1 MGTLLLMMFKIIFI
15 LTLILGSAFSQ
26 RSQRDFERELKAQNS
41 AIQSLKDEI
50 ETTKKRIASE
60 NKKEKSSVRKMS
72 NLSEEISLLQKLLKE
87 LGREE
92 KLLVADISRMERKIG
107 ESEDELEQL
116 RILYAKRL
124 SSMYKKGQLSN
135 LERVLSSTSWRQAIY
150 RSKYLQIISKIDRET
165 HDTIRSLLI
174 EVGKQKLSLESAL
187 RKKRYLKRER
197 EQTLSQVRNKK
208 KKEQRELS
216 RIRKSQKEL
225 KNYLSEKQA
234 GMNQLEVIIRKIR
247 EDIARL
253 EREERIRKQQM
264 ALQSKEFPKLKG
276 QLAWPA
282 EGRVASKFGRQWNPK
297 LKTTTENPGI
307 DIKGKPGSEIKTV
320 LGGVVTTITFIRGY
334 GTTIIIDHGSG
345 FYTVYSHVTNVE
357 TNVDSQVNSGDVI
370 AYMGD
375 SGSINGSQLH
385 FEIWGEGKKLNP
397 ENWLRKR

>member
-1 MGTLLLMMFKIIFI
+1 MIIKIFI
-15 LTLILGSAFSQ
+15 ISITFFSLAFSQ
-26 RSQRDFERELKAQNS
+26 RTQRDFERELKAQNS

-50 ETTKKRIASE
+50 ETTKKRINSE
-60 NKKEKSSVRKMS
+60 NKKEKSSVRKVS
-72 NLSEEISLLQKLLKE
+72 NLSEEISLLQKLVKE
-87 LGREE
+87 LVKEE
-92 KLLVADISRMERKIG
+92 KLLMADVSRMEIKINQNENNLEELRK
-107 ESEDELEQL
+107 
-116 RILYAKRL
+116 LYAKRL
-124 SSMYKKGQLSN
+124 STMYKKGQISN

-150 RSKYLQIISKIDRET
+150 RSKYLKIISKIDRET
-165 HDTIRSLLI
+165 HDTIRALLI
-174 EVGKQKLSLESAL
+174 EVGKQKLILESAL

-197 EQTLSQVRNKK
+197 EKTLSQVRSKK
-208 KKEQRELS
+208 KKEQRELT

-225 KNYLSEKQA
+225 KNYLSEKQV
-234 GMNQLEVIIRKIR
+234 GMNQLEVIIKKIR

-264 ALQSKEFPKLKG
+264 ALSSKEFPKLKG
-276 QLAWPA
+276 QISWPA
-282 EGRVASKFGRQWNPK
+282 EGRVAAKFGRQWNPK

-307 DIKGKPGSEIKTV
+307 DIKGKPGSEIRSV

-397 ENWLRKR
+397 ENWLKKR

>member
-1 MGTLLLMMFKIIFI
+1 MIIKIFI
-15 LTLILGSAFSQ
+15 ISITFFSLAFSQ
-26 RSQRDFERELKAQNS
+26 RTQRDFERELKAQNS

-50 ETTKKRIASE
+50 ETTKKRINSE
-60 NKKEKSSVRKMS
+60 NKKEKSSVRKVS
-72 NLSEEISLLQKLLKE
+72 NLSEEISLLQKLVKE
-87 LGREE
+87 LAKEE
-92 KLLVADISRMERKIG
+92 KLLMADISRMERKIN
-107 ESEDELEQL
+107 ESENNLEEL
-116 RILYAKRL
+116 RKLYAKRL
-124 SSMYKKGQLSN
+124 AIMYKKGQISN

-150 RSKYLQIISKIDRET
+150 RSKYLKIISKIDRET

-174 EVGKQKLSLESAL
+174 EVGKQKLGLESAL

-197 EQTLSQVRNKK
+197 DKTLSQVRSKK
-208 KKEQRELS
+208 KKEQRELT

-225 KNYLSEKQA
+225 KNYLSEKQV
-234 GMNQLEVIIRKIR
+234 GMNQLEVIIKKIR

-264 ALQSKEFPKLKG
+264 ALSSKEFPKLKG
-276 QLAWPA
+276 QISWPA
-282 EGRVASKFGRQWNPK
+282 EGRVSAKFGRQWNPK

-307 DIKGKPGSEIKTV
+307 DIKGKPGSEIRSV

-397 ENWLRKR
+397 ENWLKKR

>member
-1 MGTLLLMMFKIIFI
+1 MFVKIIII
-15 LTLILGSAFSQ
+15 LPFLLSYTFAQTSP
-26 RSQRDFERELKAQNS
+26 RDFERELKAQNS

-50 ETTKKRIASE
+50 EVTKKRIQSE
-60 NKKEKSSVRKMS
+60 NKKEKSSVRKVS
-72 NLSEEISLLQKLLKE
+72 NLSEEIALLQKLLKE
-87 LGREE
+87 LAKEE
-92 KLLVADISRMERKIG
+92 KLLVADVSRLERKIND
-107 ESEDELEQL
+107 SEKNLENL
-116 RILYAKRL
+116 RNLYAKRL
-124 SSMYKKGQLSN
+124 STMYKKGQISN
-135 LERVLSSTSWRQAIY
+135 LEKVLSSTSWRQAIY
-150 RSKYLQIISKIDRET
+150 RSKYLKIISKIDQNA

-174 EVGKQKLSLESAL
+174 EIGKQKLSLESAL
-187 RKKRYLKRER
+187 RKKRNLKKER
-197 EQTLSQVRNKK
+197 EKTLSQVRSKK
-208 KKEQRELS
+208 KKEQRELT
-216 RIRKSQKEL
+216 RIRRSQKEL

-234 GMNQLEVIIRKIR
+234 GMKQLEVIIKKIR
-247 EDIARL
+247 EDIARID
-253 EREERIRKQQM
+253 REERIRRQQI

-276 QLAWPA
+276 QIAWPA
-282 EGRVASKFGRQWNPK
+282 EGRISAKFGRQWNPK

-345 FYTVYSHVTNVE
+345 FYTVYSHVSNVE

>member
-1 MGTLLLMMFKIIFI
+1 MIIKIFI
-15 LTLILGSAFSQ
+15 ISITFFSLAFSQ
-26 RSQRDFERELKAQNS
+26 RTQRDFERELKAQNS

-50 ETTKKRIASE
+50 ETTKKRINSE
-60 NKKEKSSVRKMS
+60 NKKEKSSVRKVS
-72 NLSEEISLLQKLLKE
+72 NLSEEISLLQKLVKE
-87 LGREE
+87 LVKEE
-92 KLLVADISRMERKIG
+92 KLLMADISRMERKIN
-107 ESEDELEQL
+107 ESENNLEEL
-116 RILYAKRL
+116 RKLYAKRL
-124 SSMYKKGQLSN
+124 AMMYKKGQISN

-150 RSKYLQIISKIDRET
+150 RSKYLKIISKIDRET

-174 EVGKQKLSLESAL
+174 EVGKQKLALESAL

-197 EQTLSQVRNKK
+197 EKTLSQVRSKK
-208 KKEQRELS
+208 KKEQRELT

-225 KNYLSEKQA
+225 KNYLSEKQV
-234 GMNQLEVIIRKIR
+234 GMNQLEVIIKKIR

-264 ALQSKEFPKLKG
+264 ALSSKEFPKLKG
-276 QLAWPA
+276 QISWPA
-282 EGRVASKFGRQWNPK
+282 EGRVAAKFGRQWNPK

-307 DIKGKPGSEIKTV
+307 DIKGKPGSEIRSV

-375 SGSINGSQLH
+375 SGSIDGSQLH

-397 ENWLRKR
+397 ENWLKKR

>member
-1 MGTLLLMMFKIIFI
+1 MYTKIIII
-15 LTLILGSAFSQ
+15 LSFLLSCSFAQ
-26 RSQRDFERELKAQNS
+26 RSPRDFERELKAQNS

-50 ETTKKRIASE
+50 EQTKKRIQSE
-60 NKKEKSSVRKMS
+60 SKKEKSSVRKVS
-72 NLSEEISLLQKLLKE
+72 NLSEEIALLQKLLKE
-87 LGREE
+87 LAKEE
-92 KLLVADISRMERKIG
+92 KLLVADVRRLERKIN
-107 ESEDELEQL
+107 ETEKNLENL
-116 RILYAKRL
+116 RKLYAKRL
-124 SSMYKKGQLSN
+124 ATMYKKGQISN
-135 LERVLSSTSWRQAIY
+135 LEKVLSSTSWRQAIY
-150 RSKYLQIISKIDRET
+150 RSKYLKIISKIDQDA
-165 HDTIRSLLI
+165 HDTIRTLLI
-174 EVGKQKLSLESAL
+174 EVGKQKLALESAL

-197 EQTLSQVRNKK
+197 EKTLSQVRSKK

-216 RIRKSQKEL
+216 RIRKSKKDL
-225 KNYLSEKQA
+225 KSYLSEKQA
-234 GMNQLEVIIRKIR
+234 GMKQLEVIIKKIR

-253 EREERIRKQQM
+253 DREERIRRQQM

-282 EGRVASKFGRQWNPK
+282 EGRVSAKFGRQWNPK
-297 LKTTTENPGI
+297 LKTSTENPGI
-307 DIKGKPGSEIKTV
+307 DIKGKPGSEIRTV

-345 FYTVYSHVTNVE
+345 FYTVYGHVSNVE

-397 ENWLRKR
+397 ENWLIKR

>member
-1 MGTLLLMMFKIIFI
+1 MIIKIFI
-15 LTLILGSAFSQ
+15 ISITFFSLAFSQ
-26 RSQRDFERELKAQNS
+26 RTQRDFERELKAQNS

-50 ETTKKRIASE
+50 ETTKKRINSE
-60 NKKEKSSVRKMS
+60 NKKEKSSVRKVS
-72 NLSEEISLLQKLLKE
+72 NLSEEISLLQKLVKE
-87 LGREE
+87 LVKEE
-92 KLLVADISRMERKIG
+92 KLLMTDISRMERKIN
-107 ESEDELEQL
+107 ESENNLEEL
-116 RILYAKRL
+116 RKLYAKRL
-124 SSMYKKGQLSN
+124 AMMYKKGQISN

-150 RSKYLQIISKIDRET
+150 RSKYLKIISKIDRET

-174 EVGKQKLSLESAL
+174 EVGKQKLALESAL

-197 EQTLSQVRNKK
+197 EKTLSQVRSKK
-208 KKEQRELS
+208 KKEQRELT

-225 KNYLSEKQA
+225 KNYLSEKQV
-234 GMNQLEVIIRKIR
+234 GMNQLEVIIKKIR

-264 ALQSKEFPKLKG
+264 ALSSKEFPKLKG
-276 QLAWPA
+276 QISWPA
-282 EGRVASKFGRQWNPK
+282 EGRVAAKFGRQWNPK

-307 DIKGKPGSEIKTV
+307 DIKGKPGSEIRSV

-397 ENWLRKR
+397 ENWLKKR

>member
-1 MGTLLLMMFKIIFI
+1 MIIKIFI
-15 LTLILGSAFSQ
+15 ISITFFSLAFSQ
-26 RSQRDFERELKAQNS
+26 RTQRDFERELKAQNS

-50 ETTKKRIASE
+50 ETTKKRINSE
-60 NKKEKSSVRKMS
+60 NKKEKSSVRKVS
-72 NLSEEISLLQKLLKE
+72 NLSEEISLLQKLVKE
-87 LGREE
+87 LVKEE
-92 KLLVADISRMERKIG
+92 KLLITDISRMERKINQN
-107 ESEDELEQL
+107 ENNLEEL
-116 RILYAKRL
+116 RKLYAKRL
-124 SSMYKKGQLSN
+124 STMYKKGQISN

-150 RSKYLQIISKIDRET
+150 RSKYLKIISKIDRET
-165 HDTIRSLLI
+165 HDTIRALLI
-174 EVGKQKLSLESAL
+174 EVGKQKLVLESAL

-197 EQTLSQVRNKK
+197 EKTLSQVRSKK
-208 KKEQRELS
+208 KKEQRELT

-225 KNYLSEKQA
+225 KNYLSEKQV
-234 GMNQLEVIIRKIR
+234 GMNQLEVIIKKIR

-264 ALQSKEFPKLKG
+264 ALSSKEFPKLKG
-276 QLAWPA
+276 QISWPA
-282 EGRVASKFGRQWNPK
+282 EGRVIAKFGRQWNPK

-307 DIKGKPGSEIKTV
+307 DIKGKPGSEIRSV

-397 ENWLRKR
+397 ENWLKKR

>member
-1 MGTLLLMMFKIIFI
+1 
-15 LTLILGSAFSQ
+15 
-26 RSQRDFERELKAQNS
+26 
-41 AIQSLKDEI
+41 
-50 ETTKKRIASE
+50 
-60 NKKEKSSVRKMS
+60 
-72 NLSEEISLLQKLLKE
+72 
-87 LGREE
+87 
-92 KLLVADISRMERKIG
+92 MERKINQN
-107 ESEDELEQL
+107 ENNLEEL
-116 RILYAKRL
+116 RKLYAKRL
-124 SSMYKKGQLSN
+124 STMYKKGQISN

-150 RSKYLQIISKIDRET
+150 RSKYLKIISKIDRET
-165 HDTIRSLLI
+165 HDTIRALLI
-174 EVGKQKLSLESAL
+174 EVGKQKLVLESAL

-197 EQTLSQVRNKK
+197 EKTLSQVRSKK
-208 KKEQRELS
+208 KKEQRELT

-225 KNYLSEKQA
+225 KNYLSEKQV
-234 GMNQLEVIIRKIR
+234 GMNQLEVIIKKIR

-264 ALQSKEFPKLKG
+264 ALSSKEFPKLKG
-276 QLAWPA
+276 QISWPA
-282 EGRVASKFGRQWNPK
+282 EGRVAAKFGRQWNPK

-307 DIKGKPGSEIKTV
+307 DIKGKPGSEIRSV

-397 ENWLRKR
+397 ENWLKKR

>member
-1 MGTLLLMMFKIIFI
+1 MIIKIFI
-15 LTLILGSAFSQ
+15 ISITFFSLAFSQ
-26 RSQRDFERELKAQNS
+26 RTQRDFERELKAQNS
-41 AIQSLKDEI
+41 AIQSLRDEI
-50 ETTKKRIASE
+50 ETTKKRINSE
-60 NKKEKSSVRKMS
+60 NKKEKSSVRKVS
-72 NLSEEISLLQKLLKE
+72 NLSEEISLLQKLVKE
-87 LGREE
+87 LVKEE
-92 KLLVADISRMERKIG
+92 KLLITDISRMERKINQN
-107 ESEDELEQL
+107 ENNLEEL
-116 RILYAKRL
+116 RKLYAKRL
-124 SSMYKKGQLSN
+124 STMYKKGQISN

-150 RSKYLQIISKIDRET
+150 RSKYLKIISKIDRET
-165 HDTIRSLLI
+165 HDTIRALLI
-174 EVGKQKLSLESAL
+174 EVGKQKLVLESAL

-197 EQTLSQVRNKK
+197 EKTLSQVRSKK
-208 KKEQRELS
+208 KKEQRELT

-225 KNYLSEKQA
+225 KNYLSEKQV
-234 GMNQLEVIIRKIR
+234 GMNQLEVIIKKIR

-264 ALQSKEFPKLKG
+264 ALSSKEFPKLKG
-276 QLAWPA
+276 QISWPA
-282 EGRVASKFGRQWNPK
+282 EGRVAARFGRQWNPK

-307 DIKGKPGSEIKTV
+307 DIKGKPGSEIRSV

-397 ENWLRKR
+397 ENWLKKR

>member
-1 MGTLLLMMFKIIFI
+1 MIIKIFI
-15 LTLILGSAFSQ
+15 ISITFFSLAFSQ
-26 RSQRDFERELKAQNS
+26 RTQRDFERELKAQNS

-50 ETTKKRIASE
+50 ETTKKRINSE
-60 NKKEKSSVRKMS
+60 NKKEKSSVRKVS
-72 NLSEEISLLQKLLKE
+72 NLSEEISLLQKLVKE
-87 LGREE
+87 LVKEE
-92 KLLVADISRMERKIG
+92 KLLITDISRMERKINQN
-107 ESEDELEQL
+107 ENNLEEL
-116 RILYAKRL
+116 RKLYAKRL
-124 SSMYKKGQLSN
+124 STMYKKGQISN

-150 RSKYLQIISKIDRET
+150 RSKYLKIISKIDRET
-165 HDTIRSLLI
+165 HDTIRALLI
-174 EVGKQKLSLESAL
+174 EVGKQKLVLESAL

-197 EQTLSQVRNKK
+197 EKTLSQVRSKK
-208 KKEQRELS
+208 KKEQRELT

-225 KNYLSEKQA
+225 KNYLSEKQV
-234 GMNQLEVIIRKIR
+234 GMNQLEVIIKKIR

-264 ALQSKEFPKLKG
+264 ALSSKEFPKLKG
-276 QLAWPA
+276 QISWPA
-282 EGRVASKFGRQWNPK
+282 EGRVAAKFGRQWNQK

-307 DIKGKPGSEIKTV
+307 DIKGKPGSEIRSV

-397 ENWLRKR
+397 ENWLKKR

>member
-1 MGTLLLMMFKIIFI
+1 MIIKIFI
-15 LTLILGSAFSQ
+15 ISITFFSLAFSQ
-26 RSQRDFERELKAQNS
+26 RTQRDFERELKAQNS

-50 ETTKKRIASE
+50 ETTKKRINSE
-60 NKKEKSSVRKMS
+60 NKKEKSSVRKVS
-72 NLSEEISLLQKLLKE
+72 NLSEEISLLQKLVKE
-87 LGREE
+87 LVKEE
-92 KLLVADISRMERKIG
+92 KLLMADISRMERKIN
-107 ESEDELEQL
+107 ESENNLEEL
-116 RILYAKRL
+116 RKLYAKRL
-124 SSMYKKGQLSN
+124 AMMYKKGQISN
-135 LERVLSSTSWRQAIY
+135 LERVLSSASWRQAIY
-150 RSKYLQIISKIDRET
+150 RSKYLKIISKIDRET

-174 EVGKQKLSLESAL
+174 EVGKQKLGIESAL

-197 EQTLSQVRNKK
+197 EKTLSQVRSKK
-208 KKEQRELS
+208 KKEQRELT

-225 KNYLSEKQA
+225 KNYLSEKQV
-234 GMNQLEVIIRKIR
+234 GMNQLEVIIKKIR

-264 ALQSKEFPKLKG
+264 ALSSKEFPKLKG
-276 QLAWPA
+276 QISWPA
-282 EGRVASKFGRQWNPK
+282 EGRVAAKFGRQWNPK

-307 DIKGKPGSEIKTV
+307 DIKGKPGSEIRSV

-397 ENWLRKR
+397 ENWLKKR

>member
-1 MGTLLLMMFKIIFI
+1 MIIKIFI
-15 LTLILGSAFSQ
+15 ISITFFSLAFSQ
-26 RSQRDFERELKAQNS
+26 RTQRDFERELKAQNS

-50 ETTKKRIASE
+50 ETTKKRINSE
-60 NKKEKSSVRKMS
+60 NKKEKSSVRKVS
-72 NLSEEISLLQKLLKE
+72 NLSEEIGLLQKLVKE
-87 LGREE
+87 LVKEE
-92 KLLVADISRMERKIG
+92 KLLITDISRMERKINQN
-107 ESEDELEQL
+107 ENNLEEL
-116 RILYAKRL
+116 RKLYAKRL
-124 SSMYKKGQLSN
+124 STMYKKGQISN

-150 RSKYLQIISKIDRET
+150 RSKYLKIISKIDRET

-174 EVGKQKLSLESAL
+174 EVGKQKLVLESAL

-197 EQTLSQVRNKK
+197 EKALSQVRSKK
-208 KKEQRELS
+208 KKEQRELT

-225 KNYLSEKQA
+225 KNYLSEKQV
-234 GMNQLEVIIRKIR
+234 GMNQLEVIIKKIR

-253 EREERIRKQQM
+253 EREERIRKQQI
-264 ALQSKEFPKLKG
+264 ALSSKEFPKLKG
-276 QLAWPA
+276 QISWPA
-282 EGRVASKFGRQWNPK
+282 EGRVAAKFGRQWNPK

-307 DIKGKPGSEIKTV
+307 DIKGKPGSEIRSV

-375 SGSINGSQLH
+375 SGSINGAQLH

-397 ENWLRKR
+397 ENWLKKR

>member
-1 MGTLLLMMFKIIFI
+1 MIIKIFI
-15 LTLILGSAFSQ
+15 ISITFFSLAFSQ
-26 RSQRDFERELKAQNS
+26 RTQRDFERELKAQNS

-50 ETTKKRIASE
+50 ETTKKRINSE
-60 NKKEKSSVRKMS
+60 NKKEKSSVRKVS
-72 NLSEEISLLQKLLKE
+72 NLSEEISLLQKLVKE
-87 LGREE
+87 LVKEE
-92 KLLVADISRMERKIG
+92 KLLITDISRMERKINQN
-107 ESEDELEQL
+107 ENNLEEL
-116 RILYAKRL
+116 RKLYAKRL
-124 SSMYKKGQLSN
+124 STMYKKGQISN

-150 RSKYLQIISKIDRET
+150 RSKYLKIISKIDRET
-165 HDTIRSLLI
+165 HDTIRALLI
-174 EVGKQKLSLESAL
+174 EVGKQKLVLESAL

-197 EQTLSQVRNKK
+197 EKTLSQVRSKK
-208 KKEQRELS
+208 KKEQRELT

-225 KNYLSEKQA
+225 KNYLSEKQV
-234 GMNQLEVIIRKIR
+234 GMNQLEVIIKKIR

-264 ALQSKEFPKLKG
+264 ALSSKEFPKLKG
-276 QLAWPA
+276 QISWPA
-282 EGRVASKFGRQWNPK
+282 EGRVAAKFGRQWNPK

-307 DIKGKPGSEIKTV
+307 DIKGKPGSEIRSV

-397 ENWLRKR
+397 ENWLKKR

>member
-1 MGTLLLMMFKIIFI
+1 MIIKIFI
-15 LTLILGSAFSQ
+15 ISITFFSLAFSQ
-26 RSQRDFERELKAQNS
+26 RTQRDFERELKAQNS

-50 ETTKKRIASE
+50 ETTKKRINSE
-60 NKKEKSSVRKMS
+60 NKKEKSSVRKVS
-72 NLSEEISLLQKLLKE
+72 NLSEEISLLQKLVKE
-87 LGREE
+87 LVKEE
-92 KLLVADISRMERKIG
+92 KLLTTDISRMERKINQN
-107 ESEDELEQL
+107 ENNLEEL
-116 RILYAKRL
+116 RKLYAKRL
-124 SSMYKKGQLSN
+124 STMYKKGQISN

-150 RSKYLQIISKIDRET
+150 RSKYLKIISKIDRET
-165 HDTIRSLLI
+165 HDTIRALLI
-174 EVGKQKLSLESAL
+174 EVGKQKLVLESAL

-197 EQTLSQVRNKK
+197 EKTLSQVRSKK
-208 KKEQRELS
+208 KKEQRELT

-225 KNYLSEKQA
+225 KNYLSEKQV
-234 GMNQLEVIIRKIR
+234 GMNQLEVIIKKIR

-264 ALQSKEFPKLKG
+264 ALSSKEFPKLKG
-276 QLAWPA
+276 QISWPA
-282 EGRVASKFGRQWNPK
+282 EGRVAAKFGRQWNPK

-307 DIKGKPGSEIKTV
+307 DIKGKPGSEIRSV

-397 ENWLRKR
+397 ENWLKKR

>member
-1 MGTLLLMMFKIIFI
+1 MIIKIFI
-15 LTLILGSAFSQ
+15 ISITFFSLAFSQ
-26 RSQRDFERELKAQNS
+26 RTQRDFERELKAQNS

-50 ETTKKRIASE
+50 ETTKKRINSE
-60 NKKEKSSVRKMS
+60 NKKEKSSVRKVS
-72 NLSEEISLLQKLLKE
+72 NLSEEIGLLQKLVKE
-87 LGREE
+87 LVKEE
-92 KLLVADISRMERKIG
+92 KLLITDISRMERKINQN
-107 ESEDELEQL
+107 ENNLEEL
-116 RILYAKRL
+116 RKLYAKRL
-124 SSMYKKGQLSN
+124 STMYKKGQISN

-150 RSKYLQIISKIDRET
+150 RSKYLKIISKIDRET
-165 HDTIRSLLI
+165 HDTIRALLI
-174 EVGKQKLSLESAL
+174 EVGKQKLVLESAL

-197 EQTLSQVRNKK
+197 EKTLSQVRSKK
-208 KKEQRELS
+208 KTEQRELT

-225 KNYLSEKQA
+225 KNYLSEKQV
-234 GMNQLEVIIRKIR
+234 GMNQLEVIIKKIR

-264 ALQSKEFPKLKG
+264 ALSSKEFPKLKG
-276 QLAWPA
+276 QISWPA
-282 EGRVASKFGRQWNPK
+282 EGRVAAKFGRQWNPK

-307 DIKGKPGSEIKTV
+307 DIKGKPGSEIRSV

-375 SGSINGSQLH
+375 SGSINGAQLH

-397 ENWLRKR
+397 ENWLKKR

>member
-1 MGTLLLMMFKIIFI
+1 MIIKIFI
-15 LTLILGSAFSQ
+15 ISITFFSLAFSQ
-26 RSQRDFERELKAQNS
+26 RTQRDFERELKAQNS

-50 ETTKKRIASE
+50 ETTKKRINSE
-60 NKKEKSSVRKMS
+60 NKKEKSSVRKVS

-87 LGREE
+87 LAKEE
-92 KLLVADISRMERKIG
+92 KLLMADISRMERKIN
-107 ESEDELEQL
+107 ESENNLEEL
-116 RILYAKRL
+116 RKLYAKRL
-124 SSMYKKGQLSN
+124 AMMYKKGQISN

-150 RSKYLQIISKIDRET
+150 RSKYLKIISKIDRET
-165 HDTIRSLLI
+165 HDTIRALLI
-174 EVGKQKLSLESAL
+174 EVGKQKLVLESAL

-197 EQTLSQVRNKK
+197 EKTLSQVRSKK
-208 KKEQRELS
+208 KKEQRELT

-225 KNYLSEKQA
+225 KNYLSEKQV
-234 GMNQLEVIIRKIR
+234 GMNQLEVIIKKIR

-264 ALQSKEFPKLKG
+264 ALSSKEFPKLKG
-276 QLAWPA
+276 QISWPA
-282 EGRVASKFGRQWNPK
+282 EGRVAAKFGRQWNPK

-307 DIKGKPGSEIKTV
+307 DIKGKPGSEIRSV

-375 SGSINGSQLH
+375 SGSINGSKLH
-385 FEIWGEGKKLNP
+385 FEIWGEGKNLNP
-397 ENWLRKR
+397 ENWLKKR

>member
-1 MGTLLLMMFKIIFI
+1 MIIRIFVISIAFI
-15 LTLILGSAFSQ
+15 CLAFSQ
-26 RSQRDFERELKAQNS
+26 ISQRDFERELKAQNS

-50 ETTKKRIASE
+50 ETTKKRIKSE
-60 NKKEKSSVRKMS
+60 NKKEKSSARKVS
-72 NLSEEISLLQKLLKE
+72 NLSEEIGLLQKLLKE
-87 LGREE
+87 LAKEE
-92 KLLVADISRMERKIG
+92 KLLQADISRMERKIN
-107 ESEDELEQL
+107 ESENSLEEL
-116 RILYAKRL
+116 RKLYAKRL

-150 RSKYLQIISKIDRET
+150 RSKYLKIISKIDRET

-187 RKKRYLKRER
+187 RKKKYLKRER
-197 EQTLSQVRNKK
+197 EQTLSQVRSKK
-208 KKEQRELS
+208 KKEQRELT
-216 RIRKSQKEL
+216 RIRRSKKEL
-225 KNYLSEKQA
+225 TNYLSEKQV
-234 GMNQLEVIIRKIR
+234 GMNQLEVIINKIR

-282 EGRVASKFGRQWNPK
+282 EGRISAKFGRQWNPK

-370 AYMGD
+370 AFMGD

-397 ENWLRKR
+397 ESWLKKR

>member
-1 MGTLLLMMFKIIFI
+1 MYYKIIII
-15 LTLILGSAFSQ
+15 LSILLSYPFAQ
-26 RSQRDFERELKAQNS
+26 RSPRDFERELKAQNS

-50 ETTKKRIASE
+50 EATKKRIQSE
-60 NKKEKSSVRKMS
+60 NKKEKSSARKVS
-72 NLSEEISLLQKLLKE
+72 NLSEEIALLQKLLKE
-87 LGREE
+87 LAKEE
-92 KLLVADISRMERKIG
+92 KLLVADISRLERKIN
-107 ESEDELEQL
+107 ESENSLESL
-116 RILYAKRL
+116 RKLYAKRL
-124 SSMYKKGQLSN
+124 ATMYKKGQLSN
-135 LERVLSSTSWRQAIY
+135 LEKVLSSTSWRQAIY
-150 RSKYLQIISKIDRET
+150 RSKYLKIISKIDQDA

-174 EVGKQKLSLESAL
+174 EIGKQKLSLESAL
-187 RKKRYLKRER
+187 RKKRYLKKER
-197 EQTLSQVRNKK
+197 EKTLSQVRSKK

-234 GMNQLEVIIRKIR
+234 GMKQLEVIIKKIR

-253 EREERIRKQQM
+253 DREERIRRQQM

-282 EGRVASKFGRQWNPK
+282 EGRVSAKFGRQWNPK

-307 DIKGKPGSEIKTV
+307 DIKGKPGSEVKTV

-345 FYTVYSHVTNVE
+345 FYTVYSHVSNVE

>member
-1 MGTLLLMMFKIIFI
+1 MFVKIIII
-15 LTLILGSAFSQ
+15 LPFLLSYTFAQTSP
-26 RSQRDFERELKAQNS
+26 RDFERELKAQNS

-50 ETTKKRIASE
+50 EVTKKRIQSE
-60 NKKEKSSVRKMS
+60 NKKEKSSVRKVS
-72 NLSEEISLLQKLLKE
+72 NLSEEIALLQKLLKE
-87 LGREE
+87 LAKEE
-92 KLLVADISRMERKIG
+92 KLLVADVSRLERKIND
-107 ESEDELEQL
+107 SEKNLENL
-116 RILYAKRL
+116 RNLYAKRL
-124 SSMYKKGQLSN
+124 STMYKKGQISN
-135 LERVLSSTSWRQAIY
+135 LEKVLSSTSWRQAIY
-150 RSKYLQIISKIDRET
+150 RSKYLKIISKIDQNA
-165 HDTIRSLLI
+165 HNTIRSLLI
-174 EVGKQKLSLESAL
+174 EIGKQKLSLESAL
-187 RKKRYLKRER
+187 RKKRNLKKER
-197 EQTLSQVRNKK
+197 EKTLSQVRSKK
-208 KKEQRELS
+208 KKEQRELT
-216 RIRKSQKEL
+216 RIRRSQKEL

-234 GMNQLEVIIRKIR
+234 GMKQLEVIIKKIR

-253 EREERIRKQQM
+253 DREERIRRQQI

-276 QLAWPA
+276 QIAWPA
-282 EGRVASKFGRQWNPK
+282 EGRVSAKFGRQWNPK

-345 FYTVYSHVTNVE
+345 FYTVYSHVSNVE

>member
-1 MGTLLLMMFKIIFI
+1 MIIKIFI
-15 LTLILGSAFSQ
+15 ISITFFSLAFSQ
-26 RSQRDFERELKAQNS
+26 RTQRDFERELKAQNS

-50 ETTKKRIASE
+50 ETTKKRINSE
-60 NKKEKSSVRKMS
+60 NKKEKSSVRKVS
-72 NLSEEISLLQKLLKE
+72 NLSEEISLLQKLVKE
-87 LGREE
+87 LVKEE
-92 KLLVADISRMERKIG
+92 KLLMADISRMEIKIN
-107 ESEDELEQL
+107 ESENNLEEL
-116 RILYAKRL
+116 RKLYAKRL
-124 SSMYKKGQLSN
+124 AMMYKKGQISN

-150 RSKYLQIISKIDRET
+150 RSKYLKIISKIDRET

-174 EVGKQKLSLESAL
+174 EVGKQKLALESAL

-197 EQTLSQVRNKK
+197 EKTLSQVRSKK
-208 KKEQRELS
+208 KKEQRELT

-225 KNYLSEKQA
+225 KNYLSEKQV
-234 GMNQLEVIIRKIR
+234 GMNQLEVIIKKIR

-264 ALQSKEFPKLKG
+264 ALSSKEFPKLKG
-276 QLAWPA
+276 QISWPA
-282 EGRVASKFGRQWNPK
+282 EGRVAAKFGRQWNPK

-307 DIKGKPGSEIKTV
+307 DIKGKPGSEIRSV

-397 ENWLRKR
+397 ENWLKKR

>member
-1 MGTLLLMMFKIIFI
+1 MIIKIFI
-15 LTLILGSAFSQ
+15 ISITFFSLAFSQ
-26 RSQRDFERELKAQNS
+26 RTQRDFERELKAQNS

-50 ETTKKRIASE
+50 ETTKKRINSE
-60 NKKEKSSVRKMS
+60 NKKEKSSVRKVS
-72 NLSEEISLLQKLLKE
+72 NLSEEISLLQKLVKE
-87 LGREE
+87 LVKEE
-92 KLLVADISRMERKIG
+92 KLLMADISRMERKIN
-107 ESEDELEQL
+107 ESENNLEEL
-116 RILYAKRL
+116 RKLYAKRL
-124 SSMYKKGQLSN
+124 AMMYKKGQISN

-150 RSKYLQIISKIDRET
+150 RSKYLKIISKIDRET
-165 HDTIRSLLI
+165 HDTIRALLI

-197 EQTLSQVRNKK
+197 EKTLSQVRSKK
-208 KKEQRELS
+208 KKEQRELT

-225 KNYLSEKQA
+225 KNYLSEKQV
-234 GMNQLEVIIRKIR
+234 GMNQLEVIIKKIR

-264 ALQSKEFPKLKG
+264 ALSSKEFPKLKG
-276 QLAWPA
+276 QISWPA
-282 EGRVASKFGRQWNPK
+282 EGRVAAKFGRQWNPK

-307 DIKGKPGSEIKTV
+307 DIKGKPGSEIRSV

-397 ENWLRKR
+397 ENCLKKR

>member
-1 MGTLLLMMFKIIFI
+1 MIIKIFI
-15 LTLILGSAFSQ
+15 ISITFFSLAFSQ
-26 RSQRDFERELKAQNS
+26 RTQRDFERELKAQNS

-50 ETTKKRIASE
+50 ETTKKRINSE
-60 NKKEKSSVRKMS
+60 NKKEKSSVRKVS
-72 NLSEEISLLQKLLKE
+72 NLSEEISLLQKLVKE
-87 LGREE
+87 LVKEE
-92 KLLVADISRMERKIG
+92 KLLITDISRMERKINQN
-107 ESEDELEQL
+107 ENNLEEL
-116 RILYAKRL
+116 RKLYAKRL
-124 SSMYKKGQLSN
+124 STMYKKGQISN

-150 RSKYLQIISKIDRET
+150 RSKYLKIISKIDRET
-165 HDTIRSLLI
+165 HDTIRALLI
-174 EVGKQKLSLESAL
+174 EVGKQKLVLESAL

-197 EQTLSQVRNKK
+197 EKTLSQVRSKI
-208 KKEQRELS
+208 KKEQRELT

-225 KNYLSEKQA
+225 KNYLSEKQV
-234 GMNQLEVIIRKIR
+234 GMNQLEVIIKKIR

-264 ALQSKEFPKLKG
+264 ALSSKEFPKLKG
-276 QLAWPA
+276 QISWPA
-282 EGRVASKFGRQWNPK
+282 EGRVAAKFGRQWNPK

-307 DIKGKPGSEIKTV
+307 DIKGKPGSEIRSV

-375 SGSINGSQLH
+375 SGSINGAQLH

-397 ENWLRKR
+397 ENWLKKR

>member
-1 MGTLLLMMFKIIFI
+1 MLSYPF
-15 LTLILGSAFSQ
+15 AQ
-26 RSQRDFERELKAQNS
+26 RSPRDFERELKAQNS

-50 ETTKKRIASE
+50 EATKKRIQSE
-60 NKKEKSSVRKMS
+60 NKKEKSSVRKVS
-72 NLSEEISLLQKLLKE
+72 NLSEEIALLQKLLKE
-87 LGREE
+87 LAREE
-92 KLLVADISRMERKIG
+92 KLLVADITRLERKIN
-107 ESEDELEQL
+107 ESENNLESL
-116 RILYAKRL
+116 RKLYAKRL
-124 SSMYKKGQLSN
+124 ATMYKKGQLSN
-135 LERVLSSTSWRQAIY
+135 LEKVLSSTSWRQAIY
-150 RSKYLQIISKIDRET
+150 RSKYLKIISKIDQDA

-174 EVGKQKLSLESAL
+174 EIGKQKLSLESAL
-187 RKKRYLKRER
+187 RKKRYLKKER
-197 EQTLSQVRNKK
+197 EKTLSQVRSKK
-208 KKEQRELS
+208 KKEQRELT

-234 GMNQLEVIIRKIR
+234 GMKQLEVIIKKIR

-253 EREERIRKQQM
+253 DREERIRRQQM

-282 EGRVASKFGRQWNPK
+282 EGRVSAKFGRQWNPK

-307 DIKGKPGSEIKTV
+307 DIKGKPGSEVKTV

-345 FYTVYSHVTNVE
+345 FYTVYSHVSNVE